1 MTPVRLLTIAVAICF
16 AVAELVSGLGLNPIE
31 WVVLA
36 ASLALVPIGDRIH
49 RNLGLFAM
57 VAFLFVATGFL
68 QSWNLSLQILNIGI
82 LSAIMALGVNMQWG
96 YAGLFSTGIVGSV
109 ALGGL
114 AVVIVSAPPVP
125 EAFAAGGWSL
135 LGGLALGVAVIIA
148 ATLVYRLM
156 KPGLPR
162 ALAVSAIVVIGFF
175 LYRTVFD
182 AGVAAVEAFNP
193 ATFGNIGGFGVPAY
207 VEWPAGMITWP
218 VGLIAWPLGALF
230 AGLAA
235 WVIGKIALG
244 LRSDYLAI
252 ATLGIA
258 EIVVVVMKSEDWL
271 ARGVKNMTGLP
282 RPWPVPYEVDLQ
294 ADPEFVARVTAWG
307 WEPIGASTILVK
319 LLYLLIFGAVLLAL
333 IWMSERALN
342 SPWGR
347 MMRAIR
353 DNEVSAAAM
362 GKNVT
367 KRHLQIFIIGS
378 AVVGLAGAMLTSMEG
393 QLVPGVYSPLRFT
406 FLIWVMVIVG
416 GSGNNW
422 GSVLGGLLLGWL
434 WLAVEYLGPGLM
446 EIVTATLPAGDLKT
460 HLIDSAQHMR
470 LVVLGIVLLL
480 VLRFAPRGLI
490 PEK

>member
-1 MTPVRLLTIAVAICF
+1 MTQTQ
-16 AVAELVSGLGLNPIE
+16 
-31 WVVLA
+31 
-36 ASLALVPIGDRIH
+36 
-49 RNLGLFAM
+49 RNLGLFAG
-57 VAFLFVATGFL
+57 VALLFILTGVF

-114 AVVIVSAPPVP
+114 AVVLVSARPVP
-125 EAFAAGGWSL
+125 EAFAAGGWMT
-135 LGGLALGVAVIIA
+135 LGGLAIGVGVIVA
-148 ATLVYRLM
+148 ATLRYRAM
-156 KPGLPR
+156 KPGR
-162 ALAVSAIVVIGFF
+162 ARGFAVAAVLIGGFF
-175 LYRTVFD
+175 LYRAVFD
-182 AGVAAVEAFNP
+182 RGVAAVEAFDP
-193 ATFGNIGGFGVPAY
+193 ATYGNIGGFGLPSLVA
-207 VEWPAGMITWP
+207 WP
-218 VGLIAWPLGALF
+218 VGAF
-230 AGLAA
+230 MAGVAA
-235 WVIGKIALG
+235 WAIGKVALR

-258 EIVVVVMKSEDWL
+258 EIIIVVIKSEDWL
-271 ARGVKNMTGLP
+271 ARGVKNIIDLP

-294 ADPEFVARVTAWG
+294 ANPAYVEFVTSWG
-307 WEPIGASTILVK
+307 WSPITSSTILVK
-319 LLYLLIFGAVLLAL
+319 LLYLAMFGAVLLAI
-333 IWMSERALN
+333 IWLSERALN

-353 DNEVSAAAM
+353 DNEVAASAM

-378 AVVGLAGAMLTSMEG
+378 AVVGLSGAMLTSMEG

-422 GSVLGGLLLGWL
+422 GAVLGGLLLGWL

-446 EIVTATLPAGDLKT
+446 EIVTSALPPGDLKT

-470 LVVLGIVLLL
+470 LVTLGIVLLL